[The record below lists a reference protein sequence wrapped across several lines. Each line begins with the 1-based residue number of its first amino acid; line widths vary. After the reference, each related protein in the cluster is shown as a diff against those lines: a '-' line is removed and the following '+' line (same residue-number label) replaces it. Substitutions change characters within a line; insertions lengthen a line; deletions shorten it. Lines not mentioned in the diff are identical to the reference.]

1 PLYKCTDDYNSQEL
15 VTFAMIRSLANVLK
29 LRGNYCYSSDEAG
42 KFLAWIENGKFEF
55 GHELIAV
62 KKFFN
67 KDYFIIPSNRKIPI
81 KFLESF
87 LKKNFGYETYISQE
101 QNYYRDGP
109 GAVRSKR
116 TVKTARLSNDIR
128 EWVTKILSRY

>member
-1 PLYKCTDDYNSQEL
+1 
-15 VTFAMIRSLANVLK
+15 MIRSLANELK
-29 LRGNYCYSSDEAG
+29 LSDNYCYSSDEAG

-67 KDYFIIPSNRKIPI
+67 MDYFIIPSNRKIPI

-87 LKKNFGYETYISQE
+87 LKNNFGYETYMSQE
-101 QNYYRDGP
+101 QNYYPDGP
-109 GAVRSKR
+109 GAGRSKR

-128 EWVTKILSRY
+128 AWVTKKLGLQ